1 MKRTE
6 PRLREFD
13 LYSDAFLSVLHLQG
27 LPHSQAGNVLD
38 FQNVELHQKQLEQD
52 SLLSLFGKT

>member
-1 MKRTE
+1 
-6 PRLREFD
+6 
-13 LYSDAFLSVLHLQG
+13 
-27 LPHSQAGNVLD
+27 VLD

>member
-1 MKRTE
+1 
-6 PRLREFD
+6 L
-13 LYSDAFLSVLHLQG
+13 
-27 LPHSQAGNVLD
+27 LD